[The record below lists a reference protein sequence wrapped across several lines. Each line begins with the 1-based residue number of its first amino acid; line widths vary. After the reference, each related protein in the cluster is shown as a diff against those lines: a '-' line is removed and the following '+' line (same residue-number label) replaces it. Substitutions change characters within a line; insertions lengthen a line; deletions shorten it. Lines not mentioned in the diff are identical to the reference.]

1 MALLDKLNP
10 YGLGLRLAGTA
21 AAAVALMVLAM
32 SWMGRGQ
39 EIARLTEWQQ
49 TVVNSATVATVEPDA
64 KGVRKTLKPEQVV
77 GAIQSLKWSRD
88 NAYESLDGINQRAAE
103 AKARADNADK
113 ALANAT
119 VIFEQRFSSAEK
131 RIAALDKKTP
141 GKTLADQCAAIQA
154 DSKAAWEG
162 WK

>member
-1 MALLDKLNP
+1 MGLLDKLNP
-10 YGLGLRLAGTA
+10 YALGIKLAGIGIA
-21 AAAVALMVLAM
+21 VVALVVLAM

-49 TVVNSATVATVEPDA
+49 TVVNSATVATVVPDA
-64 KGVRKTLKPEQVV
+64 KGVRKTLEPQQVV
-77 GAIQSLKWSRD
+77 GAIQSLKWSLD
-88 NAYESLDGINQRAAE
+88 NASSNLEAINQRAAE
-103 AKARADNADK
+103 AKQRADNADA

-119 VIFEQRFSSAEK
+119 VIFEQRYASAEK

-141 GKTLADQCAAIQA
+141 GKTVAEQCAAILG